1 MLNPVTKWHH
11 AVVAAAAAIIPVLV
25 LLGVAGDG
33 LHGERFEAKQV
44 LVTPAGDGVRIR
56 ETVDIDFGNTARHG
70 YRRTVRNDFGAPIDV
85 VASSP
90 DAPDDLAVSNLG
102 AETEIRIGDANSTI
116 TGQHRYILEYTL
128 PNANITQGR
137 LRLDVISSDETL
149 ETVRFEVVV
158 AGMDLTSPQCLTG
171 TASGEI
177 AGGCSLAQDGD
188 VYRAVIEPLP
198 AGQGIAVAGDITG
211 TRTPAAVAEPAAPPR
226 RNPNRWPILLATILI
241 GVATGVGTYQVMRRR
256 GRNVVGGT
264 GPADAA
270 FGGSF
275 GRPSG
280 PGRLVTDRELE
291 AMATT
296 EFEAPR
302 GLRPWHGALLLR
314 ERVDND
320 TVSAWF
326 SDQIAQGIVELDDD
340 GKRLT
345 AGQGLEHAAP
355 ITRQRIETLLGDDA
369 ELSLGS
375 YQPKLSTLWKEIQA
389 EQVVAARES
398 GWWEVNPPGTPSSAT
413 SAGGALAVV
422 MLAVL
427 AFVFFTDLRHAAAAC
442 IVGSFIVAL
451 AVAVV
456 AYRPLLP
463 RRSASGSAAALQ
475 SESFRRFLKASEGK
489 HVDWAWKH
497 GLLREYSA
505 WAVAL
510 GAADAWGRAVA
521 ASAVPPPEISAN
533 TAPLLMYSYGS
544 AWQSSHTA
552 PSSSGSGGG
561 GGGGGFSG
569 GGGFG
574 GGGSSGSW

>member
-11 AVVAAAAAIIPVLV
+11 AVVAAAAALVPVLV
-25 LLGVAGDG
+25 LLGIAGDG
-33 LHGERFEAKQV
+33 LHAERFQAKQI
-44 LVTPAGDGVRIR
+44 LVVPAGDGVRIR
-56 ETVDIDFGNTARHG
+56 ETVDIDFGNTSRHG
-70 YRRTVRNDFGAPIDV
+70 YERTVRNDFGEPIDV

-90 DAPDDLAVSNLG
+90 DAPDDLDVTNLG
-102 AETEIRIGDANSTI
+102 TDTRIRIGDPNTTI
-116 TGQHRYILEYTL
+116 DGQHRYVLEYTL
-128 PNANITQGR
+128 PNANLSSGR
-137 LRLDVISSDETL
+137 LQLDIIGSDETL
-149 ETVRFEVVV
+149 ETERFEVVV
-158 AGMDLTSPQCLTG
+158 AGMNLSALKCITG
-171 TASGEI
+171 TASSTI
-177 AGGCSLAQDGD
+177 AGGCSLVADGD
-188 VYRAVIEPLP
+188 VYRAVVAPLP
-198 AGQGIAVAGDITG
+198 AGQGLAVAGDITG
-211 TRTPAAVAEPAAPPR
+211 TNTPADVAAPEPPVR
-226 RNPNRWPILLATILI
+226 RHPNQLPLLI
-241 GVATGVGTYQVMRRR
+241 ATGVIGAATGFGTFRVMRRQ

-270 FGGSF
+270 FGSAF
-275 GRPSG
+275 GRQQG

-314 ERVDND
+314 EAIDND

-326 SDQIAQGIVELDDD
+326 SDQIAQGIVELDGD
-340 GKRLT
+340 GKRLSV
-345 AGQGLEHAAP
+345 GPQLEHAAP
-355 ITRQRIETLLGDDA
+355 ITRQRIDALLGDDR
-369 ELSLGS
+369 ELTLGS

-398 GWWEVNPPGTPSSAT
+398 GWWERNPPGSVTAAT
-413 SAGGALAVV
+413 AAVGALAVV
-422 MLAVL
+422 LLVVL
-427 AFVFFTDLRHAAAAC
+427 GFVFLTDLRHAAAAC
-442 IVGSFIVAL
+442 VVGAL
-451 AVAVV
+451 LVPLVVGIV

-475 SESFRRFLKASEGK
+475 AESFRRFLKASEGK
-489 HVDWAWKH
+489 HVDWAWQR

-521 ASAVPPPEISAN
+521 ASAVPPPEVSAN
-533 TAPLLMYSYGS
+533 TSPLLMYSYGS
-544 AWQSSHTA
+544 MWHSSHTA
-552 PSSSGSGGG
+552 PSSSGGG